1 MNRII
6 RACSAFGHCALHK
19 GHVSKW
25 TNMRQLSSKISMFT
39 SSWISSFSADIMT
52 NLVFREFDRRIAC
65 NFNAKQM
72 RRDYSWRL
80 PSTTLR
86 HDLAGSRKTA
96 GGWKMWL
103 SKCHFWRMITRSRKC
118 LLSRKVDISTQ
129 YTFLFPMIWV
139 LLHFIILLTLRVA
152 TLRDLWYLSRS
163 QL

>member
-1 MNRII
+1 MNQHEATII
-6 RACSAFGHCALHK
+6 KNFYVHI
-19 GHVSKW
+19 
-25 TNMRQLSSKISMFT
+25 QLNFLI
-39 SSWISSFSADIMT
+39 FSRHYDQ
-52 NLVFREFDRRIAC
+52 VFREFDRRIAC

-152 TLRDLWYLSRS
+152 TLKALHFWFLQCHWKNTATGPIKFCKRYISIYSCR
-163 QL
+163 